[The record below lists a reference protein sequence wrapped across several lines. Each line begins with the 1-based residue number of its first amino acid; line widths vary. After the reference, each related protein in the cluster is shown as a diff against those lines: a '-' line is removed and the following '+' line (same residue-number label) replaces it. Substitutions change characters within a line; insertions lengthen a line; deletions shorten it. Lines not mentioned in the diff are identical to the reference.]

1 MDNSIFVDN
10 ENKPLVTHLDEDHK
24 DDNDY
29 NGFNT
34 QSATGVGQTTFTTLS
49 STDKQ
54 ETLTL
59 RLGKT

>member
-10 ENKPLVTHLDEDHK
+10 ENKPLVTHLDENHK
-24 DDNDY
+24 DDNNY

-34 QSATGVGQTTFTTLS
+34 QSTTGVGQTTFATLS
-49 STDKQ
+49 STDIQ

-59 RLGKT
+59 HLRKT